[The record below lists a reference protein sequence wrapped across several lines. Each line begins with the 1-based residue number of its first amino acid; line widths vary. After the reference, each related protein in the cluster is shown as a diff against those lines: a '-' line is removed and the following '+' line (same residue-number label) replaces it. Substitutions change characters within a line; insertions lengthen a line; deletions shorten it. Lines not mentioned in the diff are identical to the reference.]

1 MIEVQGLT
9 KRYGARPAL
18 VDVTF
23 SVPRGQVLGFLGPNG
38 AGKSTTMRILTGYL
52 GASGGSASID
62 GFDVFSQSREVR
74 RRVGYLPEVTPLYA
88 EMRVEPYLRL
98 VCRLRGVRPAQRRA
112 HIDRAIEACGLTER
126 RRDIISRL
134 SRGLRQRVGLAQA
147 VVHDPAVLILDEPTA
162 GLDPA
167 QTKETRDLITE
178 LGRNHTVVLSS
189 HVLSEVQATCHRV
202 VIIDRG
208 RLVADDTPE
217 ALSARMREAGAE
229 VQAIVRGE
237 PEAVERTLRQIDGV
251 RDVSRHPVGESEH
264 AVTVTSTQ
272 PDLQDAIARAVVGAG
287 LGLRELRTRSLSLE
301 EVFLQVVGEARRPA
315 EASGPLPAAAPV
327 THGPGRR
334 AAAEG
339 PAAEG
344 SGAGRPATAEAA
356 AGEPEESEGAADERA
371 EPRADDHPDDERP
384 DG

>member
-1 MIEVQGLT
+1 MIEVQGLS

-38 AGKSTTMRILTGYL
+38 AGKSTAMRILTGYL

-62 GFDVFSQSREVR
+62 GLDLFSQSREVR
-74 RRVGYLPEVTPLYA
+74 RRVGYLPEVTPLYG
-88 EMRVEPYLRL
+88 EMRVEAYLRL
-98 VCRLRGVRPAQRRA
+98 VCRLRGVRPSQRQAQ
-112 HIDRAIEACGLTER
+112 IDRAIEACGLTER
-126 RRDIISRL
+126 RRDIIGRL

-178 LGRNHTVVLSS
+178 LGHNHTVVLSS
-189 HVLSEVQATCHRV
+189 HVLSEVQATCQRV

-208 RLVADDTPE
+208 RLIADDTPE

-237 PEAVERTLRQIDGV
+237 PESVERTLRQIEGV
-251 RDVSRHPVGESEH
+251 RDVRLYPVGEGER
-264 AVTVTSTQ
+264 AVTVTSTR

-301 EVFLQVVGEARRPA
+301 DVFLQVVGEARQPA
-315 EASGPLPAAAPV
+315 EAPGP
-327 THGPGRR
+327 
-334 AAAEG
+334 G
-339 PAAEG
+339 PAAE
-344 SGAGRPATAEAA
+344 PA
-356 AGEPEESEGAADERA
+356 
-371 EPRADDHPDDERP
+371 
-384 DG
+384 

>member
-1 MIEVQGLT
+1 VIEVQGLT

-23 SVPRGQVLGFLGPNG
+23 TVPRGQVLGFLGPNG

-52 GASGGSASID
+52 AASGGSASID

-74 RRVGYLPEVTPLYA
+74 RRVGYLPELTPLYG

-98 VCRLRGVRPAQRRA
+98 ACRLRGVRPAERRSR
-112 HIDRAIEACGLTER
+112 IDQAIETCGLTER
-126 RRDIISRL
+126 RGDIIGRL

-167 QTKETRDLITE
+167 QTRETRDLITE

-189 HVLSEVQATCHRV
+189 HVLSEVQATCERV

-208 RLVADDTPE
+208 RLVADDTPA
-217 ALSARMREAGAE
+217 ALSARLREAGAE

-237 PEAVERTLRQIDGV
+237 PAAVERTLRAIEGV
-251 RDVSRHPVGESEH
+251 RDVHLQPVGDTEQ
-264 AVTVTSTQ
+264 AVTVTSTA
-272 PDLQDAIARAVVGAG
+272 PDLQDAIARAVVGEG
-287 LGLRELRTRSLSLE
+287 LGLRELRARSLSLE
-301 EVFLQVVGEARRPA
+301 DIYLQVVDEARRPEPDPQRA
-315 EASGPLPAAAPV
+315 R
-327 THGPGRR
+327 PGQ
-334 AAAEG
+334 
-339 PAAEG
+339 
-344 SGAGRPATAEAA
+344 
-356 AGEPEESEGAADERA
+356 RA
-371 EPRADDHPDDERP
+371 EPQPARPQPGAAADAGEADAEEADAEEPSPPPADDHPDDEDP
-384 DG
+384 DD

>member
-74 RRVGYLPEVTPLYA
+74 RRVGYLPEVTPLYG

-98 VCRLRGVRPAQRRA
+98 VCRLRGVRPSERRA
-112 HIDRAIEACGLTER
+112 HIDRAIDACGLTDR
-126 RRDIISRL
+126 RGDIISRL

-189 HVLSEVQATCHRV
+189 HVLSEVQATCERV

-208 RLVADDTPE
+208 RLVADDTPA

-237 PEAVERTLRQIDGV
+237 PEAVERTLRGIEGV
-251 RDVSRHPVGESEH
+251 RDVAMHPVGEGEQ
-264 AVTVTSTQ
+264 AVTVTSTR

-301 EVFLQVVGEARRPA
+301 DIFLQVVGEAREPDPA
-315 EASGPLPAAAPV
+315 VPAPSAEPVTARRQEPAA
-327 THGPGRR
+327 
-334 AAAEG
+334 
-339 PAAEG
+339 
-344 SGAGRPATAEAA
+344 AEAA
-356 AGEPEESEGAADERA
+356 AGEPGEPDEPEEPETAGEEPDE
-371 EPRADDHPDDERP
+371 PHADDHPDDEGP